1 LSDRHTTLP
10 SGILGFPIAPFAQNG
25 KLDENAFAANLNF
38 LLDAEVSSLFI
49 ACGSGEYQSLTR
61 SEYQQMIEIALSIT
75 DKKVPVFSGVG
86 GQLEQALDL
95 AQLSQ
100 DLGVDGYLI
109 LPPYLVQGEQEGLYQ
124 YYKLIAESTNLQ
136 AIIYQ
141 RDSVVFQTETLKK
154 LAQIPQVVGFKDGRG
169 IMEQITELKQEIGN
183 ELVWM
188 NGLPFAEITQP
199 IYHSLGFQ
207 SYSSAISNYIPH
219 ISKLF
224 YHAIQQDDRKTITTL
239 YQEVLLPINRVRKK
253 RAGYA
258 VSLIKSGMEIMG
270 LPVGE
275 SVRAPLIPV
284 EKEHYQEL
292 AAILT
297 HTMDRFPPT

>member
-1 LSDRHTTLP
+1 LSDRHKTLP
-10 SGILGFPIAPFAQNG
+10 SGILGFPVAPFAQNG
-25 KLDENAFAANLNF
+25 KLDETAFAANLQF
-38 LLDAEVSSLFI
+38 LLDAKVSSLFI

-61 SEYQQMIEIALSIT
+61 LEYQNMIEIALSIA
-75 DKKVPVFSGVG
+75 DKKIPVFSGVG
-86 GQLEQALDL
+86 GQLEQALEL

-100 DLGVDGYLI
+100 DLGVQGYLV
-109 LPPYLVQGEQEGLYQ
+109 LPPYLIQGEQEGLYE
-124 YYKLIAESTNLQ
+124 YYKLISESTHLQ

-141 RDSVVFQTETLKK
+141 RDSVIFQTDTLKK
-154 LAQIPQVVGFKDGRG
+154 LAQIPQVVGFKDGHG
-169 IMEQITELKQEIGN
+169 NMEQLI
-183 ELVWM
+183 WM

-207 SYSSAISNYIPH
+207 SFSSAISNYIPH

-224 YHAIQQDDRKTITTL
+224 YQAIKQDDQETIASL

-258 VSLIKSGMEIMG
+258 VSLIKAGMEIMG
-270 LPVGE
+270 LPVGKT
-275 SVRAPLIPV
+275 VRAPLMPV

-292 AAILT
+292 EAILT
-297 HTMDRFPPT
+297 LTIDRFPPK

>member
-10 SGILGFPIAPFAQNG
+10 SGILGFPVAPFAQNG
-25 KLDENAFAANLNF
+25 KLDETAFAANLQF
-38 LLDAEVSSLFI
+38 LLDAKVSSLFI

-61 SEYQQMIEIALSIT
+61 LEYQNMIEIALSIA
-75 DKKVPVFSGVG
+75 DKKIPVFSGVG
-86 GQLEQALDL
+86 GQLEQALEL

-100 DLGVDGYLI
+100 DLGVQGYLV
-109 LPPYLVQGEQEGLYQ
+109 LPPYLVQGEQEGLYE
-124 YYKLIAESTNLQ
+124 YYKLISESTPLQ

-141 RDSVVFQTETLKK
+141 RDSVIFQTDTLKK

-169 IMEQITELKQEIGN
+169 NMEQITELKREIGN
-183 ELVWM
+183 ELIWM

-199 IYHSLGFQ
+199 IYHTLGFQ
-207 SYSSAISNYIPH
+207 SFSSAISNYIPH

-224 YHAIQQDDRKTITTL
+224 YQAIKQDDQETIASL

-258 VSLIKSGMEIMG
+258 VSLIKAGMEIMG
-270 LPVGE
+270 LPVGKT
-275 SVRAPLIPV
+275 VRAPLMPV
-284 EKEHYQEL
+284 EKEHYQKLE
-292 AAILT
+292 AILT
-297 HTMDRFPPT
+297 LTMDRFPPK